1 MEQTHREANGGEHC
15 QGHNGDDASAPSSSI
30 LHVVLILTRPLS
42 SFCFYLPYPCLAA
55 LIFDFCV
62 LVPDDPNDSDVV
74 SSTEREKFVLVTTF

>member
-55 LIFDFCV
+55 L
-62 LVPDDPNDSDVV
+62 LVPELVTPCDPNDYDVV